1 MKTNDSWTFL
11 SFPFRPSPNLTN
23 SPIYGSDNPYL
34 YIDWLCDWY
43 VVSSVFVRSDFNIEV
58 ISI

>member
-11 SFPFRPSPNLTN
+11 SCPFRPSPNLIN
-23 SPIYGSDNPYL
+23 NPIYVSDNPYL
-34 YIDWLCDWY
+34 YIDWSCDWY
-43 VVSSVFVRSDFNIEV
+43 VVSSVFVRSDFNIEL